1 MSKRSIFLLFALLS
15 ILVAS
20 AASVAAQVTTV
31 TISGNVNDTAGA
43 VIPNAQV
50 TAINTETNFSRSATT
65 DSSGQYSIQFLPIGL
80 YRIEVTA
87 TGFKKYVRSGIVLEV
102 NRNARI
108 DPALEAGAV
117 TETVSITSD
126 APLVET
132 SNATLGQTTTNAEIV
147 NLPLVNRDVYTLLE
161 LTAGVDSTLNNNI
174 FGAPAQVTTV
184 NGSPNNGGGTVN
196 YYLDGGSNTNGLR
209 NTGNSLPNP
218 DAVQEFRV
226 ITNSYSAEYGR
237 FAGGVVDVVSK
248 SGTNQWRGSLFE
260 FIRNDV
266 LNANRWT
273 PGISILQKEALR
285 RNQFGGT
292 FGGPVIR
299 DKTFFFASYS
309 GLRQVRPVFKNT
321 ATPTTDAERIG
332 IFSGRIRDPQ
342 RTGACTATDQTACFR
357 DPSRATA
364 ENPLGL
370 NIIPLDRYDDTA
382 ERILNE
388 YIPRPNL
395 PNGAFEAQESRPL
408 DTDEILFKVDHALSA
423 KHQLTGSYFFQKG
436 KDIEPMTGATNLPWV
451 KREFTWKQHNINL
464 GDTWTIGPTMINQ
477 FRVTYVRLFGG
488 RLNTPERSLGDFR
501 LDVQCAGAADAAAD
515 SGVRALQ
522 PQRRH
527 RRAGGGQQPLSSA
540 RCLQLDAR
548 QPLAQIRRRGFA
560 RKNDPGHD
568 AQQLRDLQFQQ
579 QQHARHWQ
587 RDGRLPARLA
597 GDLQPGRAD
606 NQD

>member
-1 MSKRSIFLLFALLS
+1 MSKQSLFLLFALLS

-31 TISGNVNDTAGA
+31 TISGTVNDTAGA
-43 VIPNAQV
+43 VVPNAQV
-50 TAINTETNFSRSATT
+50 TAINVETNFSRAATT

-117 TETVSITSD
+117 SETVSITSD

-132 SNATLGQTTTNAEIV
+132 SNATLGQTTTNAQIV

-161 LTAGVDSTLNNNI
+161 LTAGVDSTTNNNI
-174 FGAPAQVTTV
+174 FGSPAQVTTV

-237 FAGGVVDVVSK
+237 FAGGVVDVVTK
-248 SGTNQWRGSLFE
+248 SGANQWRGSLFE

-273 PGISILQKEALR
+273 PGISVLQKDVLR
-285 RNQFGGT
+285 RNQFGGS

-299 DKTFFFASYS
+299 DKTFFFSSYS
-309 GLRQVRPVFKNT
+309 GLRQRRPVFNNT
-321 ATPTTDAERIG
+321 ATPTTENERKG

-342 RTGACTATDQTACFR
+342 KTGACTATDQTACFSKNTIPIER
-357 DPSRATA
+357 FDPTA
-364 ENPLGL
+364 
-370 NIIPLDRYDDTA
+370 A
-382 ERILNE
+382 RILNE
-388 YIPRPNL
+388 FIPLPNL
-395 PNGAFEAQESRPL
+395 PNGAFEAQETRPL
-408 DTDEILFKVDHALSA
+408 DTDEIQFKMDHALSA
-423 KHQLTGSYFFQKG
+423 RHQLTGSYFFQTG
-436 KDIEPMTGATNLPWV
+436 KDIEPMTGSTNLPWV
-451 KREFTWKQHNINL
+451 KREFTWNQHNINL
-464 GDTWTIGPTMINQ
+464 GDTWTISPTMINQ
-477 FRVTYVRLFGG
+477 FRITYVRLFGG
-488 RLNTPERSLGDFR
+488 RLNTPEKSLG
-501 LDVQCAGAADAAAD
+501 
-515 SGVRALQ
+515 
-522 PQRRH
+522 
-527 RRAGGGQQPLSSA
+527 
-540 RCLQLDAR
+540 
-548 QPLAQIRRRGFA
+548 
-560 RKNDPGHD
+560 
-568 AQQLRDLQFQQ
+568 
-579 QQHARHWQ
+579 
-587 RDGRLPARLA
+587 
-597 GDLQPGRAD
+597 
-606 NQD
+606 